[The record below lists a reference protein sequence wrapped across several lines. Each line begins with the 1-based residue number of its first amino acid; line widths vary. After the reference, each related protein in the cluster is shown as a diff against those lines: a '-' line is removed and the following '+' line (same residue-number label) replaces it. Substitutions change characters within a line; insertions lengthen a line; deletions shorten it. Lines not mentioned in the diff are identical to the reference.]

1 MEALALAV
9 FTASLIGSPHCVGMC
24 GPFAMLVGARGR
36 DQASATWRPIVAY
49 HTGRLVGYA
58 ALGALAAAVGAALDL
73 GGTLIG
79 IQRVAAISAGALMVV
94 FGIVALLR
102 LRGLGSLH
110 FQAPPWLGQLLQR
123 AHRMAASLPPVQRGA
138 TVGLLTV
145 LLPCGWLYAF
155 VITAAGTANVL
166 HGAALMAVFWIG
178 TVPALSIVAVG
189 INRLSE
195 RFRRLVPVATATLL
209 IVVGTYTMAVR
220 AHASYEQLD
229 APVAGASTD
238 EMRARVEQLH
248 LEPMPC
254 CRDE

>member
-24 GPFAMLVGARGR
+24 GPFALLV
-36 DQASATWRPIVAY
+36 ASPSSKRSSTEWRAVFAY
-49 HTGRLVGYA
+49 HTGRLIGYV

-79 IQRVAAISAGALMVV
+79 IQRVAAMSAGALMIV

-102 LRGLGSLH
+102 LRGLGALH
-110 FQAPPWLGQLLQR
+110 FQAPKWLGRVLGR
-123 AHRMAASLPPVQRGA
+123 AHRLAASLPPTQRGA

-145 LLPCGWLYAF
+145 MLPCGWLYAF

-166 HGAALMAVFWIG
+166 HGALLMAVFWVG

-189 INRLSE
+189 VSRLSG
-195 RFRRLVPVATATLL
+195 RFRRLVPLATATLL

-220 AHASYEQLD
+220 AQASYEQLGG
-229 APVAGASTD
+229 PMVGASAD
-238 EMRARVEQLH
+238 AMRVRVEQLP